1 MPVVQCP
8 ECAKNITLPFP
19 WKIPTYTCP
28 HCSHVVSGRRSR
40 ALHLRYFSV
49 GLTAETADEMK
60 RIVPVVNAALGTR
73 LSREQF
79 FELAV
84 AALVEKYAARAAKSD
99 DTAETAALTQR
110 IRPIAGTAAGAPNAV
125 PVTGASWVRPPHVP
139 SE

>member
-8 ECAKNITLPFP
+8 ECAKPITLPFP

-28 HCSHVVSGRRSR
+28 HCSHVISGRRSR

-49 GLTAETADEMK
+49 GLTAETVAEMK
-60 RIVPVVNAALGTR
+60 RIVPVVNAALGAR
-73 LSREQF
+73 VSREQF

-84 AALVEKYAARAAKSD
+84 AALAEKYAPKAAKSD

-110 IRPIAGTAAGAPNAV
+110 IRPGSGTEAGPTDADQD
-125 PVTGASWVRPPHVP
+125 PVSVSGLS
-139 SE
+139 